1 MSSDSVCAPASKT
14 SVTSSRSPSPKP
26 LWELTISR
34 ISSVVI
40 AAVPRVG
47 PKPSAR
53 GIRLDEVS
61 MTQMTGVMSL
71 ANISNGGAT
80 ITDTRLA
87 FCMAMRLGTSSPNTL
102 LR

>member
-1 MSSDSVCAPASKT
+1 M
-14 SVTSSRSPSPKP
+14 TSSRSPSPKP

-34 ISSVVI
+34 ISLVVI
-40 AAVPRVG
+40 ADVLSLG
-47 PKPSAR
+47 SKPSPR
-53 GIRLDEVS
+53 RIRLDDVS

-71 ANISNGGAT
+71 ANMSSGGAT

-87 FCMAMRLGTSSPNTL
+87 FCMAMRLGTSSPNTR